1 MLFYNYVVKFYEL
14 LLREAG
20 KSAEEIPTRKRAVYR
35 RRFALLDEIDEAI
48 EAKMAELKNSKS
60 NPDRLGIF
68 RSLSGVLFTFSLS
81 TDRFCHHWVG
91 RRLRS
96 GRCPP

>member
-1 MLFYNYVVKFYEL
+1 MLFYNYVIKFYEL

-48 EAKMAELKNSKS
+48 EAKMAELKK
-60 NPDRLGIF
+60 
-68 RSLSGVLFTFSLS
+68 
-81 TDRFCHHWVG
+81 
-91 RRLRS
+91 
-96 GRCPP
+96 